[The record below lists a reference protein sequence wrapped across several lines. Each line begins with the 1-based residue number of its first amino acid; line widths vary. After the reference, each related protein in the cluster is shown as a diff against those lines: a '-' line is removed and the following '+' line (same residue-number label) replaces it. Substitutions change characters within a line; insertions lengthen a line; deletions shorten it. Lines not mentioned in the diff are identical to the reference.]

1 MNGTH
6 QPRIAIISA
15 SSLLSNRN
23 PKEPCDCFF
32 CSQVNKRTERAKAA
46 SGSVT
51 GPAKAEAKAER
62 KVISAPGFLIAAGQ
76 HMKDR
81 AATYDSP
88 QGERSMETT
97 VKAFNNLK
105 GTNISVKD
113 GWDFMLLLKMV
124 RSDQGDFKADNFEDM
139 VAYAA
144 LSGEQASM
152 DAYRKAKQAA

>member
-1 MNGTH
+1 
-6 QPRIAIISA
+6 
-15 SSLLSNRN
+15 
-23 PKEPCDCFF
+23 
-32 CSQVNKRTERAKAA
+32 
-46 SGSVT
+46 
-51 GPAKAEAKAER
+51 
-62 KVISAPGFLIAAGQ
+62 
-76 HMKDR
+76 MKDR

-97 VKAFNNLK
+97 VKAFNKLK